1 MKLLIVNPH
10 PDDAEF
16 TCASTCQ
23 QAVDLG
29 WEVYE
34 ILMTTDEYGHT
45 RDDFKGNRI
54 KRIRKHEMEEAAKVY
69 GINPDGS
76 PKIKLIWLGEIDG
89 YLPFNR
95 DVFLRLKQKILKIKP
110 NIVISSDSFFS
121 MDLHSDH
128 NHTGWLVY
136 LVIKS
141 IEPKKRPTLL
151 LYHSYNTNFY
161 IPIKDIT
168 IQVKAWSKHRS
179 QTSPLSNKLL
189 LPLRKI
195 FYLLRKRKTG
205 PIIAEGYRKVNF
217 FKNENKIRKLRH
229 KIIYDIIASKFSGPP
244 RERYFP
250 TPKELGLFS

>member
-1 MKLLIVNPH
+1 MKLLFVNAH

-23 QAVDLG
+23 QAIDLG
-29 WEVYE
+29 WDVYE
-34 ILMTTDEYGHT
+34 ILMTTDEYGVT
-45 RDDFKGNRI
+45 RDDFKGKRI
-54 KRIRKHEMEEAAKVY
+54 KRIRKREMEEAAKVY
-69 GINPDGS
+69 GVNLDGS

-95 DVFLRLKQKILKIKP
+95 DVFQKLKQKMLEIKP
-110 NIVISSDSFFS
+110 DIVIGPDSFFS

-136 LVIKS
+136 LVVKS
-141 IEPKKRPTLL
+141 IQAKKRPTLL

-168 IQVKAWSKHRS
+168 IQIKAWSKHRS
-179 QTSPLSNKLL
+179 QTSPLSNKFL
-189 LPLRKI
+189 LPLRKF

-205 PIIAEGYRKVNF
+205 ATIAEGFRKANF
-217 FKNENKIRKLRH
+217 IKNENQIEKFHHRIL
-229 KIIYDIIASKFSGPP
+229 YCFVSKNFSGPP
-244 RERYFP
+244 QERYFP
-250 TPKELGLFS
+250 TPKELGILP